1 MGKDTQRVLYTKTKV
16 FDRVTFCALQGKY
29 PLTLFRLYLFREHG
43 QLSVSQVPH
52 KKADPTSEMDLVMT
66 QKKIVKRQKEIKIRL
81 TEAEH
86 QALLERMTGGEL
98 ATWIRQTCLEEKP
111 NKKRNYNVADPQLL
125 VGLGRI
131 GGNLNQI
138 ARQVNTVQSDI
149 EKIRAFAELA
159 MIREQLQK
167 VLADYDR

>member
-16 FDRVTFCALQGKY
+16 FARVTFCALQGKY
-29 PLTLFRLYLFREHG
+29 PLTLFRLSLFREYG

-52 KKADPTSEMDLVMT
+52 KKADPIYETDLIMT
-66 QKKIVKRQKEIKIRL
+66 KKQIVKRQKEIKVRL

-98 ATWIRQTCLEEKP
+98 ATWIRSTCLDEKP
-111 NKKRNYNVADPQLL
+111 NKKRNYKAADPELL
-125 VGLGRI
+125 AALGRI

-138 ARQVNTVQSDI
+138 ARQANTVESDI
-149 EKIRAFAELA
+149 EKLRAFAELA
-159 MIREQLQK
+159 VIREQLQGI
-167 VLADYDR
+167 LANYDR

>member
-1 MGKDTQRVLYTKTKV
+1 MCLAREVSLDPLSTFLFKNYGHQRWTYFLNKKV
-16 FDRVTFCALQGKY
+16 
-29 PLTLFRLYLFREHG
+29 
-43 QLSVSQVPH
+43 
-52 KKADPTSEMDLVMT
+52 DPIYETDLVMT
-66 QKKIVKRQKEIKIRL
+66 KKEIVKRQKEIKVRL

-111 NKKRNYNVADPQLL
+111 NKKRNYKVADPQLL
-125 VGLGRI
+125 AGLGRI

-138 ARQVNTVQSDI
+138 ARQVNTVESDI

-159 MIREQLQK
+159 IIREQLQK

>member
-1 MGKDTQRVLYTKTKV
+1 MGKDTQRALYTKTKV

-29 PLTLFRLYLFREHG
+29 PLTLFRLYLFRKHG
-43 QLSVSQVPH
+43 QLSVSKVPH
-52 KKADPTSEMDLVMT
+52 KKADPIYETDLVMT
-66 QKKIVKRQKEIKIRL
+66 KKEIVKRQKEIKIRL

-111 NKKRNYNVADPQLL
+111 NKKRNYKVADPQLL
-125 VGLGRI
+125 AGLGRI

-138 ARQVNTVQSDI
+138 ARQVNTVESDI

-159 MIREQLQK
+159 IIREQLQK

>member
-1 MGKDTQRVLYTKTKV
+1 MCLAREESLDPL
-16 FDRVTFCALQGKY
+16 FDFIYFGNMAN
-29 PLTLFRLYLFREHG
+29 F
-43 QLSVSQVPH
+43 QLARSLI
-52 KKADPTSEMDLVMT
+52 KKADPIYETDLVMT
-66 QKKIVKRQKEIKIRL
+66 KKEIVKRQKEIKIRL

-98 ATWIRQTCLEEKP
+98 ATWMRQTCLEEKP
-111 NKKRNYNVADPQLL
+111 NKKRNYKVADPQLL
-125 VGLGRI
+125 AGLGRI

-138 ARQVNTVQSDI
+138 ARQVNTVESDI

-159 MIREQLQK
+159 MIREQLQQ

>member
-1 MGKDTQRVLYTKTKV
+1 MCLAREVSLDPLSTFLFKNYGHQRWTYFLNKKV
-16 FDRVTFCALQGKY
+16 
-29 PLTLFRLYLFREHG
+29 
-43 QLSVSQVPH
+43 
-52 KKADPTSEMDLVMT
+52 DPTSEMDLVMN

-111 NKKRNYNVADPQLL
+111 NKKRNYKVADPQLL
-125 VGLGRI
+125 AGLGRI

>member
-1 MGKDTQRVLYTKTKV
+1 MKEKT
-16 FDRVTFCALQGKY
+16 L
-29 PLTLFRLYLFREHG
+29 
-43 QLSVSQVPH
+43 
-52 KKADPTSEMDLVMT
+52 
-66 QKKIVKRQKEIKIRL
+66 IKRNKEIKVRL

-98 ATWIRQTCLEEKP
+98 ATWIRNTCLDEKP
-111 NKKRNYNVADPQLL
+111 NKKRNYKVADPQLL
-125 VGLGRI
+125 AVLGRI

-138 ARQVNTVQSDI
+138 ARQVNRVESDI

-159 MIREQLQK
+159 IIREQLQK

>member
-1 MGKDTQRVLYTKTKV
+1 LCLAREVSLDPLSTFLFKNYGHQRWTYFLNKKV
-16 FDRVTFCALQGKY
+16 
-29 PLTLFRLYLFREHG
+29 
-43 QLSVSQVPH
+43 
-52 KKADPTSEMDLVMT
+52 DPIYETDLVMT
-66 QKKIVKRQKEIKIRL
+66 KKEIVNRQKEIKVRL

-98 ATWIRQTCLEEKP
+98 ATWIRNTCLDEKP
-111 NKKRNYNVADPQLL
+111 NKKRNYKVADPQLL
-125 VGLGRI
+125 AGLGRI

-138 ARQVNTVQSDI
+138 ARQVNTVESDI